1 MVDVDKRGWGMPAW
15 LLGFVLLDLYAN
27 LVPRLVGFAIPAW
40 LGYVAGFFLLVFV
53 VCRYGLGLR
62 SHDLGLHRPRGW
74 LRWLAIGFVLGLGV
88 WALKNLMFMAMG
100 KFELVGWREAA
111 FALPMLAQALLGMLL
126 ASAIND
132 VLVRGYGLAFCRRF
146 GWMGVYVPLTA
157 VVYALD
163 DGWNGGFD
171 AINLVFSFVLG
182 LSLAYTV
189 LRTGTLWM
197 SIGIHWGGNMFYRFM
212 AGFDGNG
219 VPVLERVVDGV
230 RFDIVSIAITALLLP
245 LLVLTLRRTTPPG

>member
-1 MVDVDKRGWGMPAW
+1 
-15 LLGFVLLDLYAN
+15 
-27 LVPRLVGFAIPAW
+27 
-40 LGYVAGFFLLVFV
+40 
-53 VCRYGLGLR
+53 
-62 SHDLGLHRPRGW
+62 
-74 LRWLAIGFVLGLGV
+74 
-88 WALKNLMFMAMG
+88 MFMAMG

-197 SIGIHWGGNMFYRFM
+197 SIGIHWGGNMFFRFM
-212 AGFDGNG
+212 SGFDGNG